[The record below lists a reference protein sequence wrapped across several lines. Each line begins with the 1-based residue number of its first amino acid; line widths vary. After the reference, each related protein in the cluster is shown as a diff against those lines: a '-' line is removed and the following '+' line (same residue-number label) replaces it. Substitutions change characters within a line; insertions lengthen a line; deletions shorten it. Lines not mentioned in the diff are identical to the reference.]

1 MSHEVIVKSMIDA
14 AMVGTSFQSAI
25 RQFIND
31 SISSCTHEFVAG
43 RIAEICAAFK
53 KESKEKETLIYNKE
67 DQELFR
73 KRVNNIIND
82 VSRICREMIG
92 YLIVNTKRTKGVY
105 EYAAVKY
112 EKPEKV
118 VTEDYAVN
126 ATGILI
132 SRTECSRAHFD
143 TSIHCVKPEPT
154 DIIAYI
160 DFFGEEGSPAREAYF
175 WPSWTAE
182 QFVAK
187 MKANQAV
194 KLEDVAKLILSELKA
209 GEK

>member
-14 AMVGTSFQSAI
+14 AMAGTSFQSAI

-82 VSRICREMIG
+82 VSRICRDLLG
-92 YLIVNTKRTKGVY
+92 YTIVNKKRKGGEY
-105 EYAAVKY
+105 AYAAVVCTPIPVPPA
-112 EKPEKV
+112 ESPVALAGSMTVTACTKV
-118 VTEDYAVN
+118 
-126 ATGILI
+126 
-132 SRTECSRAHFD
+132 HFD
-143 TSIHCVKPEPT
+143 SEIHINKPNPNSIT
-154 DIIAYI
+154 D
-160 DFFGEEGSPAREAYF
+160 F
-175 WPSWTAE
+175 
-182 QFVAK
+182 
-187 MKANQAV
+187 V
-194 KLEDVAKLILSELKA
+194 KLFGGEDTAAHKAFMWMNWTPQEFVSKMDAAKVDLEEVAKLLLARLKGRGA
-209 GEK
+209 A